1 MRKTVIF
8 LSLFFISCPLLT
20 LGGKALSSD
29 SSPPRFLEASVP
41 DEESV
46 RLTFDKKCA
55 VVENR
60 LMIGELS
67 VSEIQT
73 SEDGIIT
80 VKTAPQIPG
89 KEYVVDITVTDGAG
103 NTTTLLWAFY
113 GFNSRLPTIQLNEI
127 SVNASGNNHADAVEL
142 LCLSNGNL
150 AGMCL
155 YEGSPADFDTL
166 FVFPNVEVK
175 KGEMILVHYKPE
187 GLPEEVQELNALDE
201 SGGKNSHPNARD
213 FWVEGGDGLT
223 GTNGA
228 LTLYNTPGGRLIE
241 AFLYSNRTTASD
253 TAYNG
258 FGSDSFLINVTEIT
272 EAGGWNWPLG
282 QPRPEDCVHSKGITS
297 TRTVN
302 RRPDSPPGTK
312 ESWFIG
318 ATGTAS
324 LGETNTTE
332 EYSPS

>member
-1 MRKTVIF
+1 MRKTVFF
-8 LSLFFISCPLLT
+8 LSFLFVSCPILT
-20 LGGKALSSD
+20 IGGKALSAD
-29 SSPPRFLEASVP
+29 FSPPRFLEASVP
-41 DEESV
+41 DNESL

-55 VVENR
+55 VAGER
-60 LMIGELS
+60 LVIGGLS
-67 VSEIQT
+67 VTGIQT
-73 SEDGIIT
+73 GEDGVIT
-80 VKTAPQIPG
+80 IRTEPQEPG
-89 KEYVVDITVTDGAG
+89 KEYVIDISVTDDAG

-113 GFNSRLPTIQLNEI
+113 GFNSRLPSVRLNEI

-142 LCLSNGNL
+142 LCLSDGNL
-150 AGMCL
+150 AGLCL
-155 YEGSPADFDTL
+155 YEGSPSDFDTL
-166 FVFPNVEVK
+166 FVFPNVEVR

-187 GLPEEVQELNALDE
+187 GLLEEVQETGALDE

-223 GTNGA
+223 ATNGA
-228 LTLYNTPGGRLIE
+228 LTLYDTPGGRLIE

-253 TAYNG
+253 TTYNG
-258 FGSDSFLINVTEIT
+258 FGSASFLTNVTEVT

-282 QPRPEDCVHSKGITS
+282 DPRPEDCVHSKGITS

>member
-73 SEDGIIT
+73 SEDGVIT

-127 SVNASGNNHADAVEL
+127 SVNASGNNGTCSGTITVTGIYPATVDFSSLRVMSYAFSGKYKL
-142 LCLSNGNL
+142 TQDNGR
-150 AGMCL
+150 
-155 YEGSPADFDTL
+155 
-166 FVFPNVEVK
+166 
-175 KGEMILVHYKPE
+175 
-187 GLPEEVQELNALDE
+187 GLEEV
-201 SGGKNSHPNARD
+201 
-213 FWVEGGDGLT
+213 
-223 GTNGA
+223 
-228 LTLYNTPGGRLIE
+228 E
-241 AFLYSNRTTASD
+241 AIRN
-253 TAYNG
+253 
-258 FGSDSFLINVTEIT
+258 E
-272 EAGGWNWPLG
+272 
-282 QPRPEDCVHSKGITS
+282 
-297 TRTVN
+297 
-302 RRPDSPPGTK
+302 
-312 ESWFIG
+312 
-318 ATGTAS
+318 
-324 LGETNTTE
+324 
-332 EYSPS
+332 